1 MKEITKIVQ
10 QKKNRDRY
18 SIFIDG
24 EFSFGVYENVIVK
37 YGLTKGMKLEEDFL
51 EDVLKKEEQE
61 VANNYALRLLSFKM
75 RTEQE
80 VRRRLKEKGYEEEE
94 MIDTTIDYLKQF
106 NYIDDEAYARAFIK
120 DRSTLRNMGAERIKR
135 ELYQK
140 GVDPEISK
148 REVENLVDHD
158 DEYEKALELG
168 QKKSDTTYKND
179 DKNAK
184 YRKLGGFLQRKGY
197 SMDIVMKVLKEVTK

>member
-10 QKKNRDRY
+10 QLKNKDRY

-24 EFSFGVYENVIVK
+24 EYSFGVYENVIVK
-37 YGLTKGMKLEEDFL
+37 YNLTKGMKVEDDFL
-51 EDVLKKEEQE
+51 ECVLKKEEQE

-75 RTEQE
+75 RTEEE
-80 VRRRLKEKGYEEEE
+80 VRRRLKEKGYEEE
-94 MIDTTIDYLKQF
+94 MIEISIDYVKKF
-106 NYIDDEAYARAFIK
+106 NYLDDEEYARAFIK
-120 DRSTLRNMGAERIKR
+120 DRSNLRNMGSERIKR
-135 ELYQK
+135 ELYIK

-148 REVENLVDHD
+148 REVENLIDKE

-168 QKKSDTTYKND
+168 RKKADTTYKND
-179 DKNAK
+179 DSVAK

-197 SMDIVMKVLKEVTK
+197 SMDIVMKVLKEVIKN